1 MSHSPWTMAHRIVR
15 SNRVKTYEKLLNS
28 PKKTDEDELMEDSE
42 STNQNANNSIDNIDD
57 RIEDEIMSS
66 QEPVEEINSE
76 MPPLVEQSQAG
87 QSQSTNDNQEV
98 VATDVDMENELDYSE
113 TTIEEVKSPNQ
124 TSKKPTTIAPSESE
138 FEPHSEFESTV
149 AEFAP
154 YNVARYEYPVP
165 SVYRNIV
172 PGFYVES

>member
-1 MSHSPWTMAHRIVR
+1 MVR
-15 SNRVKTYEKLLNS
+15 SNRVKAYGKLLNS

-66 QEPVEEINSE
+66 QELVEEVNCE

-87 QSQSTNDNQEV
+87 QQPTNDNQEV
-98 VATDVDMENELDYSE
+98 VTTDVDMENELDYSE
-113 TTIEEVKSPNQ
+113 ATIEEVEITSSPGVKSPNQ
-124 TSKKPTTIAPSESE
+124 TSQSKKTSTIAPSESE

-149 AEFAP
+149 AEFEP
-154 YNVARYEYPVP
+154 YNVAR
-165 SVYRNIV
+165 
-172 PGFYVES
+172 

>member
-76 MPPLVEQSQAG
+76 MPPLVEQSHAG
-87 QSQSTNDNQEV
+87 QSQSTNHNQAV
-98 VATDVDMENELDYSE
+98 VTTDVDMENELDYSE
-113 TTIEEVKSPNQ
+113 TTIEEVEIMSSTVKSPNQ
-124 TSKKPTTIAPSESE
+124 TSKKPNTIAPSESE

-149 AEFAP
+149 AEFEP
-154 YNVARYEYPVP
+154 YNVAR
-165 SVYRNIV
+165 
-172 PGFYVES
+172 